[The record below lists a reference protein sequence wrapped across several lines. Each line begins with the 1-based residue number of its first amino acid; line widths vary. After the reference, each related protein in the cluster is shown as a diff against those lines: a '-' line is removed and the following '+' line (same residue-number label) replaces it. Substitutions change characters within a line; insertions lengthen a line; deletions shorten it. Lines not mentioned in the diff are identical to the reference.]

1 MMSRFRKRQ
10 TLPATGGDGSGAGT
24 FGHDRVP
31 SYRSAV
37 GYPSLDNV
45 KVTTPFPQ
53 RSHTITNNHENPK
66 AESSASGETESLRS
80 KSSVPAPVN
89 IDDIWREV
97 RALERHNHGSSRY
110 SKVGRTI
117 EPVIDFLARFAPVVD
132 MMVQGTSTASLVWGS
147 LKGILLV
154 AQTSVMYFQYIDTA
168 LVRLGDVLSISK
180 QYEKM
185 FENDDRVNSILK
197 DLYGE
202 IYVFLEKIRVAVSV
216 GCEFEIT
223 IFCEGSWLTLYST
236 ENFYEEY

>member
-10 TLPATGGDGSGAGT
+10 TLPATGGDGSSGAGA

-37 GYPSLDNV
+37 GYPSLDDV
-45 KVTTPFPQ
+45 KITTSFPQ
-53 RSHTITNNHENPK
+53 RSHTIANNRENSK
-66 AESSASGETESLRS
+66 ADSSSAGETESLRS
-80 KSSVPAPVN
+80 KSSVPAPAPVPVN

-117 EPVIDFLARFAPVVD
+117 EPVIDFLARYAPVVD

-185 FENDDRVNSILK
+185 FESDDRVKSILK

-216 GCEFEIT
+216 GCEF
-223 IFCEGSWLTLYST
+223 
-236 ENFYEEY
+236 